1 MMRRANIGVN
11 HQPGASDSVCIR
23 QSSEVRWRFQR
34 YSPFRIALASS
45 AIRRARGRRG
55 YFPELS
61 TSSTRRFSVPKPRLS
76 GRAARGRYRV
86 ARALVAAPARGS
98 GIALAAGLDCLR
110 HTAGLESPDEMTA
123 PPGFFPRRPSF
134 DWDDRPPAPR
144 GWGFSRAMPDFSA
157 PVVRTT

>member
-76 GRAARGRYRV
+76 GRAARGRCRLH
-86 ARALVAAPARGS
+86 ALSWPRQ
-98 GIALAAGLDCLR
+98 R
-110 HTAGLESPDEMTA
+110 EGLESLWQQDWIAYAT
-123 PPGFFPRRPSF
+123 RR
-134 DWDDRPPAPR
+134 DWNRQ
-144 GWGFSRAMPDFSA
+144 
-157 PVVRTT
+157 TK